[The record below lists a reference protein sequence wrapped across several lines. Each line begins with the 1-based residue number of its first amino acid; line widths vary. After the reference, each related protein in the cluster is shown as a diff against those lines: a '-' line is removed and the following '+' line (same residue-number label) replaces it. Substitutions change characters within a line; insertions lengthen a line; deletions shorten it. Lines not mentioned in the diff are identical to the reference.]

1 MTEQENKTA
10 AFAKF
15 LGISPEKEVQ
25 KKKAP
30 ESTASRQWVITEK
43 PTEDGNGYTYKMVG
57 YPVTLKASSKE
68 EFMEIFCK
76 RATPLVEKT
85 LGRKVS
91 SLETEGIVR
100 KLVRI
105 ESYNVKR
112 PR

>member
-1 MTEQENKTA
+1 MQENRTA

-15 LGISPEKEVQ
+15 LGITPEKEIP
-25 KKKAP
+25 KKKKQ
-30 ESTASRQWVITEK
+30 ESIARQWVITEK
-43 PTEDGNGYTYKMVG
+43 PAEDGTGYTYKMVG

-68 EFMEIFCK
+68 EFVSLFCK
-76 RATPLVEKT
+76 RAKPLVEKT

-91 SLETEGIVR
+91 EIETEGIVR

-105 ESYNVKR
+105 ETYNVKR

>member
-1 MTEQENKTA
+1 MTEQENKTK

-15 LGISPEKEVQ
+15 LGISDKKEIPR
-25 KKKAP
+25 KKQ
-30 ESTASRQWVITEK
+30 ESATRQWVITEK
-43 PTEDGNGYTYKMVG
+43 PTENGKNTYKMVG
-57 YPVTLKASSKE
+57 YPVLIEASSKE

-76 RATPLVEKT
+76 RATPLVEKM
-85 LGRKVS
+85 LNRKIS

-105 ESYNVKR
+105 ETYNVKR